1 MKERLKA
8 QKHNIV
14 FACFFTVLTVS
25 VLLYVFVIPRSYR
38 AAEEA
43 PDRTFDFEAAAPSA
57 TPDASYASGTAPA
70 SSGISL
76 TASPG
81 PQPTGN
87 VISDPAEPF
96 EGVFTDGKV
105 LSGEGHYADA
115 NINVKIS
122 FYREYD
128 TDIYVAEVY
137 VRTAEYFRTAFARNT
152 FGRNLVDETSDIA
165 RNNGAVLAVNGD
177 YYGARNKGFVIRNGV
192 LYRSSSSGRD
202 CLAVMED
209 GSFRIVAEKA
219 SSAGELLKEGAWQA
233 FSFGPGLIR
242 DGEILVNEYSEVDVH
257 LASNP
262 RTAVAMI
269 EPLHYIFIVSDG
281 RTSESAG
288 LTLYQLAEFL
298 LSLGARDA
306 YNLDGGGSSTMY
318 FMGKVVNQPTTH
330 GNTISERRISDIV
343 YVG

>member
-1 MKERLKA
+1 MKDRFRF

-14 FACFFTVLTVS
+14 FACFFTVLTAA
-25 VLLYVFVIPRSYR
+25 VLLYVFVIPRAYR
-38 AAEEA
+38 AAGEA
-43 PDRTFDFEAAAPSA
+43 PDRTFDFEASAPSA
-57 TPDASYASGTAPA
+57 TPGASGGAVPTPSAGPLP
-70 SSGISL
+70 SGD
-76 TASPG
+76 AA
-81 PQPTGN
+81 
-87 VISDPAEPF
+87 SDPEAPF
-96 EGVFTDGKV
+96 EGKFTDGKV
-105 LSGEGHYADA
+105 LSGEDYYSDA
-115 NINVKIS
+115 NINVRIS
-122 FYREYD
+122 VYREYD

-192 LYRSSSSGRD
+192 LYRSSSGGRD

-219 SSAGELLKEGAWQA
+219 SSASELLKEGAWQA
-233 FSFGPGLIR
+233 FSFGPGLLR
-242 DGEILVNEYSEVDVH
+242 DGDILVNEYSEVDVH
-257 LASNP
+257 LTSNP

-269 EPLHYIFIVSDG
+269 EPLHYLFLVSDG
-281 RTSESAG
+281 RTDESAG

-318 FMGKVVNQPTTH
+318 FMGEVVNRPTTH
-330 GNTISERRISDIV
+330 GTTISERRISDIV